1 MDSVKV
7 SVVIPVYNGEA
18 CLRQCLDSVRAQTLT
33 ELEVICVDD
42 GSTDGTPAILAQYA
56 AQDPRFRVVT
66 QPNAGPGAARNTG
79 MAQARGEYLIF
90 LDADDL
96 FQPAF
101 LATMAARAEETG
113 ADVTI
118 CRATEFDHATGAVRD
133 GSWMLKTGLLPGE
146 VFSPVQAADHLFQFT
161 YGWPWDK
168 LYRRD
173 FAERT
178 GLTYPALPNSEDLV
192 FVFQSLALAE
202 RIAVVDQAL
211 VDHRM
216 GRGGSVSN
224 SRHRDPEVPW
234 QALALLRSGLEE
246 RGLYPAFEKSFLN
259 WAMEFLVW
267 NVANMGDKAAQR
279 RYFRKL
285 KQEWLPQMAF
295 ERHPK
300 SYYENTFTYLK
311 YRLAKHAPYPVFAA
325 VVKGYKGLKGLKNG

>member
-18 CLRQCLDSVRAQTLT
+18 CLRQCLDSVGGQTLT
-33 ELEVICVDD
+33 DLEIICVDD
-42 GSTDGTPAILAQYA
+42 GSTDGTPAMLAQYA
-56 AQDPRFRVVT
+56 AQDPRFQIIT
-66 QPNAGPGAARNTG
+66 QPNAGPGVARNTG
-79 MAQARGEYLIF
+79 LAAATGEYLIF

-101 LATMAARAEETG
+101 LERMAARAEETG
-113 ADVTI
+113 ADVTV

-133 GSWMLKTGLLPGE
+133 GSWMLKTGLLPDQ
-146 VFSPVQAADHLFQFT
+146 VFTPAQAADHLFQFT

-168 LYRRD
+168 LYRRG
-173 FAERT
+173 FVERA
-178 GLTYPALPNSEDLV
+178 GLAYPALPNSEDLV
-192 FVFQSLALAE
+192 FVFQSLAVAE
-202 RIAVVDQAL
+202 KIAVVDEAL
-211 VDHRM
+211 VAHRM

-224 SRHRDPEVPW
+224 SRYRDPEVPW
-234 QALALLRSGLEE
+234 QALRLLRSGLEE

-285 KQEWLPQMAF
+285 KKEWLPQMGF
-295 ERHPK
+295 EGHPK
-300 SYYENTFTYLK
+300 SYYENTFTYRK
-311 YRLAKHAPYPVFAA
+311 YQLAKHAPYWVFAA
-325 VVKGYKGLKGLKNG
+325 VVKVYKTLKGD